1 MSWCSGDRK
10 RCAHGC
16 CSREA
21 NVQASRITTTGARTN
36 GLWGP
41 EHRAISRT
49 TITAYKSRLP
59 NMEPLINCLF
69 IVSIFGSMTPFVNF
83 FTNVYLHLNSKCS
96 FLRLQKPP
104 EDVDSETRPCAD
116 IPLWTPKT
124 VVLACCCEQRD
135 NTESPC
141 CLGQLLEWRW
151 GGGVAFPNNITL
163 EDQLTSQ

>member
-1 MSWCSGDRK
+1 
-10 RCAHGC
+10 
-16 CSREA
+16 
-21 NVQASRITTTGARTN
+21 
-36 GLWGP
+36 
-41 EHRAISRT
+41 
-49 TITAYKSRLP
+49 
-59 NMEPLINCLF
+59 MEPLINCLF
-69 IVSIFGSMTPFVNF
+69 IVSISGSMTPFVYF

-124 VVLACCCEQRD
+124 VVLANCCEQRD

-163 EDQLTSQ
+163 EDQPSQMCGATLLPVISRNFDRWSRLLTTLPPSVFGCKSTMQSSEPNSELVHGRRASHLSK